1 MSGIPQMLDYPGVKP
16 RGITTEYQKMRF
28 SPLTSFNSY
37 VTNDIVRF
45 WIPMIKGFWDP
56 YKSYIQI
63 EVQVDTTEYGYGKAL
78 QVDNSASSFISEMTV
93 FVDSKEVE
101 RIQQYDTISAIL
113 HDINYTPAD

>member
-1 MSGIPQMLDYPGVKP
+1 
-16 RGITTEYQKMRF
+16 MRF

-56 YKSYIQI
+56 YKSYIEI
-63 EVQVDTTEYGYGKAL
+63 EVEVDATQYDYGKAL

-93 FVDSKEVE
+93 FVDSKQVQ
-101 RIQQYDTISAIL
+101 RIQQYDTVAAIL
-113 HDINYTPAD
+113 HDVNYTPADKFG